1 MPPVAIGLLAF
12 GLALAGILLGSVMQR
27 TLPKGQLSPDSK
39 EVVKLSLGIVATL
52 AALVLGLLVA
62 SAKTTYSAREGEI
75 NQITAYVIL
84 LDNLLAKYGEGA
96 QAARASLRKA
106 IPPMV
111 DHIWREAQSVSV
123 QSAPFK
129 ASAEGEAFYQ
139 QVQEL
144 QPTNDMQ
151 RGLKQRIIEVALDL
165 AKARLLLF
173 SHLGSSIP
181 FPFLAVL
188 LLWMTI
194 LFAGFSLMAPPNTIT
209 LASLI
214 VCALS
219 VSAAIFL
226 ILGLDQPFSG
236 LMAIES
242 ESLMNAL
249 PPLSA

>member
-27 TLPKGQLSPDSK
+27 MLPKGQLSPDSK
-39 EVVKLSLGIVATL
+39 EVVKLSLGIVTTL

-111 DHIWREAQSVSV
+111 DHIWREAQSVPV

-249 PPLSA
+249 SPLSA

>member
-1 MPPVAIGLLAF
+1 MEK
-12 GLALAGILLGSVMQR
+12 AL
-27 TLPKGQLSPDSK
+27 
-39 EVVKLSLGIVATL
+39 
-52 AALVLGLLVA
+52 
-62 SAKTTYSAREGEI
+62 
-75 NQITAYVIL
+75 
-84 LDNLLAKYGEGA
+84 
-96 QAARASLRKA
+96 AARASLRQA

-111 DHIWREAQSVSV
+111 DHIWKEAQSEPV

-173 SHLGSSIP
+173 SHLGSSIR
-181 FPFLAVL
+181 FLFLAVL

-214 VCALS
+214 DEDRRGGGIEISQGHAGCIGSGRHICLYRDQ
-219 VSAAIFL
+219 AIRATRCRDWWPT
-226 ILGLDQPFSG
+226 G
-236 LMAIES
+236 
-242 ESLMNAL
+242 
-249 PPLSA
+249 

>member
-111 DHIWREAQSVSV
+111 DHIWREAQSVLV

-249 PPLSA
+249 SPLSA

>member
-1 MPPVAIGLLAF
+1 MGPVAIGLLAF
-12 GLALAGILLGSVMQR
+12 GLALAGILLGSVLQR
-27 TLPKGQLSPDSK
+27 TLPTSQFSPESK

-52 AALVLGLLVA
+52 SALVLGLLVA
-62 SAKTTYSAREGEI
+62 SAKTTYSSREGEI
-75 NQITAYVIL
+75 NEITTYVIL

-96 QAARASLRKA
+96 QAARASLRQA

-111 DHIWREAQSVSV
+111 YHIWKEAQAEPV

-139 QVQEL
+139 HLQEL
-144 QPTNDMQ
+144 QPTNDLQ

-194 LFAGFSLMAPPNTIT
+194 LFAGFSLLAPPNTIT

-226 ILGLDQPFSG
+226 VLGLDQPFSG
-236 LMAIES
+236 LMAIERK
-242 ESLMNAL
+242 SLMNAL

>member
-1 MPPVAIGLLAF
+1 MRPISAGSIHELRNGGL
-12 GLALAGILLGSVMQR
+12 
-27 TLPKGQLSPDSK
+27 
-39 EVVKLSLGIVATL
+39 
-52 AALVLGLLVA
+52 
-62 SAKTTYSAREGEI
+62 
-75 NQITAYVIL
+75 
-84 LDNLLAKYGEGA
+84 
-96 QAARASLRKA
+96 RASPHA
-106 IPPMV
+106 G
-111 DHIWREAQSVSV
+111 
-123 QSAPFK
+123 SAP
-129 ASAEGEAFYQ
+129 SAEGEAFYQ

>member
-1 MPPVAIGLLAF
+1 MSQSDCSRLDWRWPEYCWA
-12 GLALAGILLGSVMQR
+12 SVMQR
-27 TLPKGQLSPDSK
+27 TMPKAQLSSDSK
-39 EVVKLSLGIVATL
+39 EVVKLSLGVLATL

-62 SAKTTYSAREGEI
+62 SAKSTYSARESEI

-84 LDNLLAKYGEGA
+84 LDNLLAEYGEGA
-96 QAARASLRKA
+96 QAARAALRQA

-111 DHIWREAQSVSV
+111 DQIWREAQSVAV
-123 QSAPFK
+123 QSTPFK
-129 ASAEGEAFYQ
+129 ATAEGEAFYR

-144 QPTNDMQ
+144 QPGNEIQT
-151 RGLKQRIIEVALDL
+151 GLKQRIIEVALDL
-165 AKARLLLF
+165 VEARLLLF
-173 SHLGSSIP
+173 SHLGSSVP
-181 FPFLAVL
+181 VPFLAVL

-209 LASLI
+209 LASLV

-236 LMAIES
+236 LMAIQS
-242 ESLMNAL
+242 ESLLNAL
-249 PPLSA
+249 PPLST

>member
-12 GLALAGILLGSVMQR
+12 GLALAGILLGSVTQR

-111 DHIWREAQSVSV
+111 DHIWREAQSVPV

>member
-111 DHIWREAQSVSV
+111 DHIWREAQSVPV

-242 ESLMNAL
+242 ESLLNAL
-249 PPLSA
+249 SPLSA

>member
-1 MPPVAIGLLAF
+1 LGYWSLAQSY
-12 GLALAGILLGSVMQR
+12 L
-27 TLPKGQLSPDSK
+27 
-39 EVVKLSLGIVATL
+39 
-52 AALVLGLLVA
+52 
-62 SAKTTYSAREGEI
+62 SAREGEI

-111 DHIWREAQSVSV
+111 DHIWREAQSVPV

-129 ASAEGEAFYQ
+129 ASPEGEAFYQ

>member
-111 DHIWREAQSVSV
+111 DHIWREAQSVLV

>member
-1 MPPVAIGLLAF
+1 VTSRNSIGRSRRGTLL
-12 GLALAGILLGSVMQR
+12 
-27 TLPKGQLSPDSK
+27 
-39 EVVKLSLGIVATL
+39 
-52 AALVLGLLVA
+52 
-62 SAKTTYSAREGEI
+62 
-75 NQITAYVIL
+75 
-84 LDNLLAKYGEGA
+84 
-96 QAARASLRKA
+96 
-106 IPPMV
+106 
-111 DHIWREAQSVSV
+111 
-123 QSAPFK
+123 
-129 ASAEGEAFYQ
+129 YQ

-144 QPTNDMQ
+144 QPSNDIQ
-151 RGLKQRIIEVALDL
+151 RGLKQRVIEVALDL

-194 LFAGFSLMAPPNTIT
+194 LFAGFSLMAPPNIIT
-209 LASLI
+209 SASLI

-242 ESLMNAL
+242 KSLMNAL

>member
-1 MPPVAIGLLAF
+1 MA
-12 GLALAGILLGSVMQR
+12 
-27 TLPKGQLSPDSK
+27 
-39 EVVKLSLGIVATL
+39 
-52 AALVLGLLVA
+52 
-62 SAKTTYSAREGEI
+62 
-75 NQITAYVIL
+75 
-84 LDNLLAKYGEGA
+84 
-96 QAARASLRKA
+96 
-106 IPPMV
+106 
-111 DHIWREAQSVSV
+111 DHIWREAQSVPV

-165 AKARLLLF
+165 AKARLP
-173 SHLGSSIP
+173 HLGSSIP

-236 LMAIES
+236 LMAIQS

>member
-1 MPPVAIGLLAF
+1 
-12 GLALAGILLGSVMQR
+12 
-27 TLPKGQLSPDSK
+27 
-39 EVVKLSLGIVATL
+39 
-52 AALVLGLLVA
+52 
-62 SAKTTYSAREGEI
+62 
-75 NQITAYVIL
+75 
-84 LDNLLAKYGEGA
+84 
-96 QAARASLRKA
+96 
-106 IPPMV
+106 MV
-111 DHIWREAQSVSV
+111 DHIWREAQSVPV

-129 ASAEGEAFYQ
+129 ASAEGEAFY
-139 QVQEL
+139 
-144 QPTNDMQ
+144 PTNDMQ

>member
-12 GLALAGILLGSVMQR
+12 GLALAGILLGSVTQR

-39 EVVKLSLGIVATL
+39 EVVKLRLGIVATL

-111 DHIWREAQSVSV
+111 DHIWREAQSVPV

>member
-84 LDNLLAKYGEGA
+84 LDNLLAKYEEGA

-111 DHIWREAQSVSV
+111 DHIWREAQSVPV

-236 LMAIES
+236 LMAIENK
-242 ESLMNAL
+242 SLMNAL

>member
-1 MPPVAIGLLAF
+1 MAPVAIGLLAF
-12 GLALAGILLGSVMQR
+12 GLALAGIMLGSVMQR
-27 TLPKGQLSPDSK
+27 TLVKAHLSPDSK

-75 NQITAYVIL
+75 NQITAYIIL

-96 QAARASLRKA
+96 QAARASLRQA
-106 IPPMV
+106 ISPMV
-111 DHIWREAQSVSV
+111 DHIWKEAQSEAV

-144 QPTNDMQ
+144 QPTNDLQ
-151 RGLKQRIIEVALDL
+151 RGLKQRVVEVALDL

-181 FPFLAVL
+181 FPFLVVL

-249 PPLSA
+249 PPLTA

>member
-1 MPPVAIGLLAF
+1 MGPVAIGLLAF
-12 GLALAGILLGSVMQR
+12 GLALAGILLGSVLQR
-27 TLPKGQLSPDSK
+27 TLTTSHLSPDTK
-39 EVVKLSLGIVATL
+39 DVVKLSLGILATL

-62 SAKTTYSAREGEI
+62 SAKTTYSDREGEI

-84 LDNLLAKYGEGA
+84 IDNLLAKYGEGA
-96 QAARASLRKA
+96 QAARASLRQA

-111 DHIWREAQSVSV
+111 DHIWREAQSDQV

-144 QPTNDMQ
+144 QPTNDIQ
-151 RGLKQRIIEVALDL
+151 RSLKQRIVEVALDL

-194 LFAGFSLMAPPNTIT
+194 LFAGFSLMATPNAIT

-236 LMAIES
+236 LMAIEKK
-242 ESLMNAL
+242 SLMNAL

>member
-1 MPPVAIGLLAF
+1 MGPVAIGLLAF
-12 GLALAGILLGSVMQR
+12 GLALAGILLGSVLQR
-27 TLPKGQLSPDSK
+27 TLPTSQLSPESK
-39 EVVKLSLGIVATL
+39 EVVKLSLGILATL

-62 SAKTTYSAREGEI
+62 SAKTTYSARESEI

-84 LDNLLAKYGEGA
+84 LDSLLAKYGEDA
-96 QAARASLRKA
+96 QAARASLRQV
-106 IPPMV
+106 ISPMV
-111 DHIWREAQSVSV
+111 AQIWREHSVP

-129 ASAEGEAFYQ
+129 ATAEAEAFYQ
-139 QVQEL
+139 QVQQL
-144 QPTNDMQ
+144 QPSNDIQ

-165 AKARLLLF
+165 AQARLLLF

-194 LFAGFSLMAPPNTIT
+194 LFAGFSLMATPNAIT
-209 LASLI
+209 LASLV

-236 LMAIES
+236 LMAIQS
-242 ESLMNAL
+242 ERLINAL